1 MGSKLRFGEGEVD
14 DDGEVIRQR
23 CHQAFVEHLKGFT
36 KVGCEAIGVLPFGGL
51 FDEDPV
57 EAGSAEGADGAGD
70 AEGGGEAFPVAL
82 VGVGE
87 VGGFAVDRAGAVAAG
102 IEVTAIVEAKVFD
115 GFEEAASLIGEDE
128 RDVSGQG
135 VVEVFDVVQ
144 NGSAEGNAI
153 GDDGP
158 DIGGGIDPGFGVGA
172 GAADDA
178 GEAGGAD
185 VGLSGIVIASH
196 DDGVR
201 DGADVV
207 EDFLELSFAA

>member
-1 MGSKLRFGEGEVD
+1 MGSKWRIGEGEVD
-14 DDGEVIRQR
+14 DDGEVIGER
-23 CHQAFVEHLKGFT
+23 CGQAFVEHLEGFT
-36 KVGCEAIGVLPFGGL
+36 EVGCEEIGVLPFGGL

-57 EAGSAEGADGAGD
+57 ESGSSEGADGAGD
-70 AEGGGEAFPVAL
+70 TEGGGKAFPVAL

-115 GFEEAASLIGEDE
+115 GFEEAAGLIGEDE

-158 DIGGGIDPGFGVGA
+158 GIGGGIDPGLGVGA